1 MPDLSALD
9 LTLLALA
16 ASLIGLSK
24 TATPGAGTITVAVF
38 AAVLPARES
47 TGTLLMLLVLGDLF
61 AVRIYRR
68 HADWATLRRL
78 VPAVVAGVLL
88 GTLFLAVADD
98 AAVRRIIGVILLAL
112 VAVTLTQRWARARPA
127 RAGRPGSGTRAGR
140 PGSGTRARGRVEG
153 AAYGV
158 LGGFTTMVANAGGPV
173 MSLYF
178 LASRFSVNQFLGTAA
193 WFFLVVNV
201 AKIPFSVSLGLI
213 DAASLRLD
221 AVLAPAV
228 VVGALVGR
236 RIARRINQAVF
247 ERLVLALTTVA
258 GAYLLVP

>member
-1 MPDLSALD
+1 M
-9 LTLLALA
+9 
-16 ASLIGLSK
+16 
-24 TATPGAGTITVAVF
+24 TPFDRARPVRPRPHAPRARRVPHRAEQDRDTGAGTITVAVF

-127 RAGRPGSGTRAGR
+127 RAGR